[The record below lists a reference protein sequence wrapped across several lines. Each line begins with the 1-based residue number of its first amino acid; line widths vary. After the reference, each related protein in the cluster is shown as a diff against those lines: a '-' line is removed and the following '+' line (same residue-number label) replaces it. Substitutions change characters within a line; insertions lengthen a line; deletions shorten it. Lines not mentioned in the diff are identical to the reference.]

1 MTQRQ
6 GRRLG
11 PYVRELMEKHN
22 PPLEPGDLQKC
33 LGISQPAVSR
43 KLSGDRGFD
52 LHELIPLAQLLGC
65 DVHDLLMGAV
75 HAPDPHTRAQSG
87 ERASTEIVRP
97 IHRRKRDDRTGDTHG
112 YKSRRDYVL
121 SQNVTDESR
130 YARVA

>member
-75 HAPDPHTRAQSG
+75 HDPNLAGRAQSG
-87 ERASTEIVRP
+87 GRASKATVRP
-97 IHRRKRDDRTGDTHG
+97 IRRRTSDPQRTRPDTP
-112 YKSRRDYVL
+112 DYRPGAL
-121 SQNVTDESR
+121 
-130 YARVA
+130 AA